1 MEAFGGVE
9 VEQWWSTMVD
19 SGGVCQ
25 GLGKL
30 EAWCSRGGARLKPDS
45 GSYARVKGKP

>member
-19 SGGVCQ
+19 SGGAAV
-25 GLGKL
+25 LGKL
-30 EAWCSRGGARLKPDS
+30 EAWCGGGGARLKP
-45 GSYARVKGKP
+45 GSERYARVKGKP